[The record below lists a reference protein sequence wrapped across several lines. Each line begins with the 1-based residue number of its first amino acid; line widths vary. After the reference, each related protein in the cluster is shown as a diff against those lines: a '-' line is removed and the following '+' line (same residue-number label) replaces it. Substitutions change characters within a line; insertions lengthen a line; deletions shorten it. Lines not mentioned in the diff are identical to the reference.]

1 MGGGPPAGAQRVDV
15 PDDSSVLLMP
25 TTIRTAAVTRWV
37 GRGNG
42 PSRVTGANAC
52 PAAGDCYKNNY
63 PHRALGAARLNT
75 AQRRLSTAQRM
86 TRWRISRIRSGFTAR
101 RTAKGATGC
110 GRLQFPMPSGARM
123 ARQAP
128 ARDRMS
134 PLWQIMAH
142 RHFGHWTAGR
152 ARRARRLPTVD
163 DSQRGLTDSGTMH
176 RLLLGHITNLRGG
189 SVARWKRCYSDIGLS
204 VAIFL
209 LNGLPPEEKND
220 TLQTNPSQVTDD
232 GRAERMGYART
243 QRSRRWTANGR
254 ATLEIGQHRRCGCWQ
269 WVPVVRASS
278 ARSGVCW
285 HRQLHRFL
293 SLLIHRG
300 VDRGSHSRTQLAC
313 STCADVSNQ
322 CRATSSL
329 HQAQPRER
337 RIRHWSRG
345 AVRTTFRRFGALHVS
360 LPVNRSHKPGNRMDG
375 RQQHFINTYEGD
387 SDQCGATSYVHR
399 TQPRERRIRH
409 WSRGAVRTTFRRF
422 GALHVSLPVNRSH
435 KPGNRM
441 DGRQQLSIG
450 TNEGDRDQC
459 GATSYLHRTQPREQQ
474 IRHWSRGTV
483 RTTFRR
489 FGALHVSLPVNR
501 GYTPGNRRDG
511 RRERT
516 ASTDEGDSNQC
527 GATSYYFKAQSC
539 TQRVWH
545 RSKGIVRTTYRHSF
559 AFHAS
564 LPVNCDYDPCAQAYQ
579 QAERGEGANAE
590 ESLLE
595 GLRRLAP
602 LSRWVPTPVTP
613 VEPCRREVE
622 QCRRDVSGLTL
633 AEESE
638 RAGMVGSVLLSLQ
651 SVGCYVGK
659 T

>member
-15 PDDSSVLLMP
+15 PDDNSVLLMP
-25 TTIRTAAVTRWV
+25 TAIRTAAVTRWV

-63 PHRALGAARLNT
+63 PHRALDAARINT
-75 AQRRLSTAQRM
+75 AHRRFHIAQRM
-86 TRWRISRIRSGFTAR
+86 ARRSILRIRSGFTAR
-101 RTAKGATGC
+101 RAAKGATGC
-110 GRLQFPMPSGARM
+110 GSLQFPMRSGARM

-152 ARRARRLPTVD
+152 TRRARRSPTVD
-163 DSQRGLTDSGTMH
+163 DSQRGPTDSGTMH
-176 RLLLGHITNLRGG
+176 RLLLGHITKFRGG
-189 SVARWKRCYSDIGLS
+189 SVARRKRCYSDIGLS

-209 LNGLPPEEKND
+209 LNGLPPKENND

-232 GRAERMGYART
+232 GREGRMGYART
-243 QRSRRWTANGR
+243 QRRSRWTVNGR
-254 ATLEIGQHRRCGCWQ
+254 ATLGIGQHRRCGCWQ

-278 ARSGVCW
+278 ARSGVCG
-285 HRQLHRFL
+285 HGQLHRFL
-293 SLLIHRG
+293 SLLIQRD
-300 VDRGSHSRTQLAC
+300 VDRGSHSRTRL
-313 STCADVSNQ
+313 TCNTCEDVSNQ

-329 HQAQPRER
+329 HQAQPRTPRIRHWSWGAVRMTFRRFGALHVSLPVNRSHKPGNCMDGRQQHSISTYEGDSDQCGATSYVHGTQPR
-337 RIRHWSRG
+337 EQRIRHWSRG

-375 RQQHFINTYEGD
+375 RQQHSISTYEGD
-387 SDQCGATSYVHR
+387 SDQCGATSYLHG
-399 TQPRERRIRH
+399 TQPREQRIRH
-409 WSRGAVRTTFRRF
+409 WSRGA
-422 GALHVSLPVNRSH
+422 
-435 KPGNRM
+435 
-441 DGRQQLSIG
+441 
-450 TNEGDRDQC
+450 
-459 GATSYLHRTQPREQQ
+459 
-474 IRHWSRGTV
+474 V

-511 RRERT
+511 RWERT
-516 ASTDEGDSNQC
+516 ASTDEGNSNQC
-527 GATSYYFKAQSC
+527 GATSYSFKAQSC

-545 RSKGIVRTTYRHSF
+545 RSKGTVRTTYRHAF

-564 LPVNCDYDPCAQAYQ
+564 LPVNRGYDPCAQAYQ
-579 QAERGEGANAE
+579 QAERGEWAKAE
-590 ESLLE
+590 ESLWE

-602 LSRWVPTPVTP
+602 LSRLVPTLVTQ
-613 VEPCRREVE
+613 VEQCRREVE
-622 QCRRDVSGLTL
+622 QGRRDVSGLTL
-633 AEESE
+633 AGESE

>member
-15 PDDSSVLLMP
+15 QDDNSVLLMP
-25 TTIRTAAVTRWV
+25 TAIRTAAVTRWV

-63 PHRALGAARLNT
+63 PHRALDAARINT
-75 AQRRLSTAQRM
+75 AHRRFHIAQRM
-86 TRWRISRIRSGFTAR
+86 ARRSILRIRSGFTAR
-101 RTAKGATGC
+101 RAAKGATGC
-110 GRLQFPMPSGARM
+110 GSLQFPMRSGACM

-152 ARRARRLPTVD
+152 TRRARRSPTVD
-163 DSQRGLTDSGTMH
+163 DSQRGPTDSGTMH

-189 SVARWKRCYSDIGLS
+189 SVARRKRCYSDIGLS

-209 LNGLPPEEKND
+209 LNGLPPKENND

-232 GRAERMGYART
+232 GREGRMGYART
-243 QRSRRWTANGR
+243 QRSRRWTVNGR
-254 ATLEIGQHRRCGCWQ
+254 ATLGIGQHRRCGCWQ

-278 ARSGVCW
+278 ARSGVCG
-285 HRQLHRFL
+285 HGQLHRFL
-293 SLLIHRG
+293 SLLIQRD
-300 VDRGSHSRTQLAC
+300 VDRGSHSRTRLAC
-313 STCADVSNQ
+313 NTCEDVSNQ

-329 HQAQPRER
+329 HQAQPRTQ
-337 RIRHWSRG
+337 RIRRWSWG
-345 AVRTTFRRFGALHVS
+345 A
-360 LPVNRSHKPGNRMDG
+360 
-375 RQQHFINTYEGD
+375 
-387 SDQCGATSYVHR
+387 
-399 TQPRERRIRH
+399 
-409 WSRGAVRTTFRRF
+409 
-422 GALHVSLPVNRSH
+422 
-435 KPGNRM
+435 
-441 DGRQQLSIG
+441 
-450 TNEGDRDQC
+450 
-459 GATSYLHRTQPREQQ
+459 
-474 IRHWSRGTV
+474 V

-511 RRERT
+511 RWERT
-516 ASTDEGDSNQC
+516 ASTDEGNSNQC
-527 GATSYYFKAQSC
+527 GATSYSFKAQSC

-545 RSKGIVRTTYRHSF
+545 RSKGTVRTTYRHPF

-564 LPVNCDYDPCAQAYQ
+564 LPVNRGYDPCAQAYQ
-579 QAERGEGANAE
+579 QAERGEWAKAE

-602 LSRWVPTPVTP
+602 LSRWVPTLVTQ
-613 VEPCRREVE
+613 VEQCRREVE

-633 AEESE
+633 AGESE